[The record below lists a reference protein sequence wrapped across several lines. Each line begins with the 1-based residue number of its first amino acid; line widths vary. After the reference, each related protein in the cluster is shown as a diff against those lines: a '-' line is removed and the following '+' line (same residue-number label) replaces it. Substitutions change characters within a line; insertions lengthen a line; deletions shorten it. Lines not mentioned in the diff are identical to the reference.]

1 MAHRLRF
8 VATVVATIG
17 LIAATVG
24 TASARTKP
32 APGGDGDWYVYP
44 ASAGCTANNNDCV
57 FTVTK
62 QTTWKDLTAVTSGS
76 TTTCLKDTSYPD
88 LECRGTGIY
97 AGYYFIRV
105 AKGDPWIAYDTGL

>member
-1 MAHRLRF
+1 M
-8 VATVVATIG
+8 
-17 LIAATVG
+17 
-24 TASARTKP
+24 
-32 APGGDGDWYVYP
+32 
-44 ASAGCTANNNDCV
+44 
-57 FTVTK
+57 
-62 QTTWKDLTAVTSGS
+62 TSGS